1 MSASLQVC
9 RRGSNVSDVEF
20 IVAMDVVIEAM
31 DNLARAYRR
40 TNGLDGAWDEELR
53 VAEEIITEYK
63 AAKAEHN
70 ASSTPP
76 KEN

>member
-1 MSASLQVC
+1 
-9 RRGSNVSDVEF
+9 VSDAEF
-20 IVAMDVVIEAM
+20 IAAMDVVIEAM

-63 AAKAEHN
+63 AAKAAHDN
-70 ASSTPP
+70 PLTTP
-76 KEN
+76 KES